1 MCFQTLQNF
10 VANHMIENGMLPY
23 VMISENNKAGKNL
36 QMRFGAQFAK
46 EKCYFFAKGAYEFE

>member
-1 MCFQTLQNF
+1 
-10 VANHMIENGMLPY
+10 MIENGMLPY
-23 VMISENNKAGKNL
+23 VMISENNTAGKNL